1 MYAVFES
8 GGLQFNAEEGA
19 LLKVPHLT
27 EKPGETISIEKVL
40 LVKNGEEA
48 IMGTPYVDTA
58 RVEAEIVD
66 EGQAEKINVY
76 KFKRRTKYRKLTGHR
91 QKYTE
96 IKIKKIVLPEN

>member
-19 LLKVPHLT
+19 LLKVPHMT
-27 EKPGETISIEKVL
+27 AKPGETISLDRVL
-40 LVKNGEEA
+40 LIKDGENA
-48 IMGTPYVDTA
+48 LAGNPYVDSA
-58 RVEAEIVD
+58 RVEAEIIN
-66 EGQAEKINVY
+66 EGLAKKIDVY
-76 KFKRRTKYRKLTGHR
+76 KFKRRTKYRKMTGHR